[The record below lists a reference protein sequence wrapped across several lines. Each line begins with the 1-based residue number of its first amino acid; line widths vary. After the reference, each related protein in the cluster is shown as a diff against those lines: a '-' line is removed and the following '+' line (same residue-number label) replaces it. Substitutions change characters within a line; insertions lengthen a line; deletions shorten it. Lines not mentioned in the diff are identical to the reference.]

1 LHLKLSKHSRS
12 LTAANE
18 FYSIFKWPNYGEAYS
33 FTDSDLGIV
42 LKHFETKSIKKK
54 TNILEAGTTAK
65 EVYFILNGCIR
76 LFYEKDGE
84 DISAYFFTEK
94 MFAGA
99 YDSFISQKPSRH
111 SIETL
116 EDCQVLAISYKA
128 LQELFIEFP
137 KMNEF
142 VRKVLEERFVSLH
155 ELFTSQI
162 LDSPEERYLNLLKER
177 PDIIQ
182 RIPQHQIATFLG
194 ITPVSLSRIRNRVTK
209 K

>member
-1 LHLKLSKHSRS
+1 MTNENII
-12 LTAANE
+12 TA
-18 FYSIFKWPNYGEAYS
+18 IKQMTG
-33 FTDSDLGIV
+33 FTESELGIV

-54 TNILEAGTTAK
+54 SNLLEAGATAK

-116 EDCQVLAISYKA
+116 EDCEVLAISYKA
-128 LQELFIEFP
+128 LQQLFIEFP

-142 VRKVLEERFVSLH
+142 VRKVLEERFVALH
-155 ELFTSQI
+155 ELFTAQI
-162 LDSPEERYLNLLKER
+162 LDSPEERYLNLQRER
-177 PDIIQ
+177 PDLLN

-194 ITPVSLSRIRNRVTK
+194 ITPVSLSRIRNRVK
-209 K
+209 KK

>member
-1 LHLKLSKHSRS
+1 MTDQNIINSIKL
-12 LTAANE
+12 LT
-18 FYSIFKWPNYGEAYS
+18 G
-33 FTDSDLGIV
+33 FTDEELGIV
-42 LKHFETKSIKKK
+42 MKYFVPKNIKKK
-54 TNILEAGTTAK
+54 TILLEAGITAK
-65 EVYFILNGCIR
+65 EIYFVISGCIR
-76 LFYEKDGE
+76 LFYTKDGK

-99 YDSFISQKPSRH
+99 YDSFISKKPSRH

-116 EDCQVLAISYKA
+116 EDCQILTISDKA
-128 LQELFIEFP
+128 SQELYTEFP

-155 ELFTSQI
+155 ELYTSQI
-162 LDSPEERYLNLLKER
+162 LDTPEERYVNLLNNR
-177 PDIIQ
+177 PELIN

-194 ITPVSLSRIRNRVTK
+194 ITPVSLSRIRNRILK

>member
-1 LHLKLSKHSRS
+1 MVPKDILQAIKQM
-12 LTAANE
+12 T
-18 FYSIFKWPNYGEAYS
+18 G
-33 FTDSDLGIV
+33 FTDLEIGIV
-42 LKHFETKSIKKK
+42 LQYFEPKNFKKK
-54 TNILEAGTTAK
+54 TTLLEAGSTAK

-76 LFYEKDGE
+76 LFYEKDGV
-84 DISAYFFTEK
+84 DVSAYFFTEK

-99 YDSFISQKPSRH
+99 YDSFITQKTSRH
-111 SIETL
+111 AIETI

-128 LQELFIEFP
+128 LQALFIEFP

-155 ELFTSQI
+155 ELFTAQI

-177 PDIIQ
+177 PELLH
-182 RIPQHQIATFLG
+182 RVPQHQIATYLG
-194 ITPVSLSRIRNRVTK
+194 ITPVSLSRIRNRVAK

>member
-1 LHLKLSKHSRS
+1 M
-12 LTAANE
+12 TNDNIIN
-18 FYSIFKWPNYGEAYS
+18 SIKQITG
-33 FTDSDLGIV
+33 FTDFELGIV
-42 LKHFETKSIKKK
+42 LKHFENKTIKKK
-54 TNILEAGTTAK
+54 TNILKAGKIAK
-65 EVYFILNGCIR
+65 EVYFILSGCIR

-116 EDCQVLAISYKA
+116 EECQVLSISNKA
-128 LQELFIEFP
+128 LEELFIEFP

-142 VRKVLEERFVSLH
+142 VRKVLEERFISLH

-162 LDSPEERYLNLLKER
+162 LDSPEERYLNLQRER
-177 PDIIQ
+177 PDLLN

-194 ITPVSLSRIRNRVTK
+194 ITPVSLSRIRNRITK

>member
-1 LHLKLSKHSRS
+1 M
-12 LTAANE
+12 T
-18 FYSIFKWPNYGEAYS
+18 G
-33 FTDSDLGIV
+33 FTDIELGMV
-42 LKHFETKSIKKK
+42 LKHFETKTIKKK
-54 TNILEAGTTAK
+54 TNILKAGKTAK
-65 EVYFILNGCIR
+65 EVYFILSGCFR

-99 YDSFISQKPSRH
+99 YDSFIYQRPSRH

-116 EDCQVLAISYKA
+116 EECQVLSISYIA

-162 LDSPEERYLNLLKER
+162 LDSPEERYLNLQKNR
-177 PDIIQ
+177 PDLLN

>member
-1 LHLKLSKHSRS
+1 M
-12 LTAANE
+12 TNE
-18 FYSIFKWPNYGEAYS
+18 NIINSIKQMTG
-33 FTDSDLGIV
+33 FTDIELGIV
-42 LKHFETKSIKKK
+42 LKHFETKSIKRK
-54 TNILEAGTTAK
+54 TALLKAGTTAK

-76 LFYEKDGE
+76 LFYEKEGV

-116 EDCQVLAISYKA
+116 EDCQVLTISYKA

-162 LDSPEERYLNLLKER
+162 LDSPEERYLNLQKER
-177 PDIIQ
+177 PDLLN

>member
-1 LHLKLSKHSRS
+1 M
-12 LTAANE
+12 T
-18 FYSIFKWPNYGEAYS
+18 G
-33 FTDSDLGIV
+33 FTDSELDIV
-42 LKHFETKSIKKK
+42 LKYFEKKSIEKK
-54 TNILEAGTTAK
+54 TCLLKAGTTAK
-65 EVYFILNGCIR
+65 EVYFILSGCLR
-76 LFYEKDGE
+76 LFYEKEGE

-128 LQELFIEFP
+128 FQELFIEFP

-142 VRKVLEERFVSLH
+142 VRKVLEERFISLH
-155 ELFTSQI
+155 ELYTSQI
-162 LDSPEERYLNLLKER
+162 LDSPEERYLNLQRER
-177 PDIIQ
+177 PELLN

>member
-1 LHLKLSKHSRS
+1 M
-12 LTAANE
+12 ANDNIIN
-18 FYSIFKWPNYGEAYS
+18 SIKQMTG
-33 FTDSDLGIV
+33 FTDIEVGIV
-42 LKHFETKSIKKK
+42 LKHFETKTIKKK
-54 TNILEAGTTAK
+54 TNILKAGKTAK
-65 EVYFILNGCIR
+65 EVYFILSGCIR

-99 YDSFISQKPSRH
+99 YDSFISQKSSRH

-116 EDCQVLAISYKA
+116 EECQLLSISYKA

-142 VRKVLEERFVSLH
+142 VRRILEQRFVALH
-155 ELFTSQI
+155 ELFTAQI
-162 LDSPEERYLNLLKER
+162 LDSPEERYLNLQKKR
-177 PDIIQ
+177 PDLLN

>member
-1 LHLKLSKHSRS
+1 MTSDNTIHTLKQ
-12 LTAANE
+12 LT
-18 FYSIFKWPNYGEAYS
+18 G
-33 FTDSDLGIV
+33 FTDMELDMV
-42 LKHFETKSIKKK
+42 LKKFETKSIKKK
-54 TNILEAGTTAK
+54 TSLLKAGSKAK
-65 EVYFILNGCIR
+65 EVYFVLKGCIR

-84 DISAYFFTEK
+84 DISAYFFTEN

-111 SIETL
+111 AIETL
-116 EDCQVLAISYKA
+116 EDCRVLAISYKA
-128 LQELFIEFP
+128 FHQLLNEFP
-137 KMNEF
+137 KMNEL

-177 PDIIQ
+177 PELLN
-182 RIPQHQIATFLG
+182 RIPQHHIATFLG
-194 ITPVSLSRIRNRVTK
+194 VTPVSLSRIRNRVVK

>member
-1 LHLKLSKHSRS
+1 MTNKKII
-12 LTAANE
+12 N
-18 FYSIFKWPNYGEAYS
+18 SINQMTG
-33 FTDSDLGIV
+33 FTDSDLGSV

-76 LFYEKDGE
+76 LFYKKDGE

-116 EDCQVLAISYKA
+116 EDCEVLAISYKA

-162 LDSPEERYLNLLKER
+162 LDSPEERYLKLLKER

-209 K
+209 R

>member
-1 LHLKLSKHSRS
+1 MI
-12 LTAANE
+12 NDNIIN
-18 FYSIFKWPNYGEAYS
+18 SIKQMTG
-33 FTDSDLGIV
+33 FTDGELGIV
-42 LKHFETKSIKKK
+42 LKHFEAKSIKKK
-54 TNILEAGTTAK
+54 TNLLETGETAK
-65 EVYFILNGCIR
+65 EVYYILNGCIR

-116 EDCQVLAISYKA
+116 EDCQVLSISYRA

-162 LDSPEERYLNLLKER
+162 LDSPEERYLNLQKEK
-177 PDIIQ
+177 PDLIN

-194 ITPVSLSRIRNRVTK
+194 VTPVSLSRIRNRVSK